1 MTARAGVVRV
11 AAVMIWLLAGL
22 PVAAAPGAAQTVTD
36 GTVMEDDAG
45 TLPEPVALTPA
56 QEARARALEG
66 ELRCPVCRSQSIR
79 QSRSFMAED
88 MKRRIRI
95 LVAEGRTDKEIRAF
109 FVERYGPWILL
120 EPPRRG
126 FHLTAWILPAAVV
139 LAGAAGVILA
149 ARRWTRSSRSRVPM
163 EPPPESPYLARLERE
178 LEETE

>member
-1 MTARAGVVRV
+1 MTAGRDV
-11 AAVMIWLLAGL
+11 ARIAIAMGWLM
-22 PVAAAPGAAQTVTD
+22 AAPWAGAATGTAQTVTD
-36 GTVMEDDAG
+36 SDADEVG
-45 TLPEPVALTPA
+45 ARPAPVALTPA

-95 LVAEGRTDKEIRAF
+95 LVAEGRTDDQIRSF
-109 FVERYGPWILL
+109 FMERYGAWILL

-126 FHLTAWILPAAVV
+126 FHLTAWILPAAAVV
-139 LAGAAGVILA
+139 VGAVGLLLAT
-149 ARRWTRSSRSRVPM
+149 RRWTRASPPRKSV

>member
-1 MTARAGVVRV
+1 MIAGREPARIVVLATGLLASTSVGTTV
-11 AAVMIWLLAGL
+11 AA
-22 PVAAAPGAAQTVTD
+22 QSVT
-36 GTVMEDDAG
+36 EDDAEVAHA
-45 TLPEPVALTPA
+45 LPPPVALTPA

-95 LVAEGRTDKEIRAF
+95 LVAEGRTDDEIRSF
-109 FVERYGPWILL
+109 FMERYGAWILL

-126 FHLTAWILPAAVV
+126 FHLTAWILPAAAVA
-139 LAGAAGVILA
+139 LGAVGLLVA
-149 ARRWTRSSRSRVPM
+149 ARRWMRAPPARESV

-178 LEETE
+178 LEETK